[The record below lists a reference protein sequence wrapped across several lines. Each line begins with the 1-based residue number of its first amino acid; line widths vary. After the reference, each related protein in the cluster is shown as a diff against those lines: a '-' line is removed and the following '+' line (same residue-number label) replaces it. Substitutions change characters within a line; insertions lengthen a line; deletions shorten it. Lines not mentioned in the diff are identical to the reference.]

1 MVREKKYVNITKD
14 IYNGKR
20 TSYTI
25 PIEWLEEI
33 KTLMRCYSEELDM
46 QELRY
51 RIIKEEDRAVIKLE
65 RKLFNKFNLDI
76 FSKEFK
82 KGRRRFYYD
91 VKLENTID
99 MIWKSKEF
107 KNIVG
112 EDSLVQVTKDIDE
125 ISILII
131 KHALKGLDDFIH

>member
-1 MVREKKYVNITKD
+1 MVFARKYINIRKD
-14 IYNGKR
+14 IDEGKR

-25 PIEWLEEI
+25 PIEWLNEI
-33 KTLMRCYSEELDM
+33 KILMMIYSEELEM
-46 QELRY
+46 KELRY
-51 RIIKEEDRAVIKLE
+51 KIIKEEDRAVIKLE
-65 RKLFNKFNLDI
+65 RKLFNRFDLDV
-76 FSKEFK
+76 FSKEFE
-82 KGRRRFYYD
+82 KGRKIFYYD

-99 MIWKSKEF
+99 RIWKSKEF

-131 KHALKGLDDFIH
+131 KQGLKTLNNLLT

>member
-1 MVREKKYVNITKD
+1 MVFARKYINIRKD
-14 IYNGKR
+14 IDEEKR

-25 PIEWLEEI
+25 PIEWLNEI
-33 KTLMRCYSEELDM
+33 KILMMIYSEELEM
-46 QELRY
+46 KELRY
-51 RIIKEEDRAVIKLE
+51 KIIKEEDRAVIKLE
-65 RKLFNKFNLDI
+65 RKLFNKFDLEV